1 MTWHVV
7 TRVGSLDVYEPEIH
21 QSEPRIGV
29 GIARPDDPREIN
41 NDVLH
46 TIFKRTGRFPPKPAL
61 DLLNLALAVYSA
73 DLVVP
78 RKLFQSGWAREF
90 TLHLPVSDPR
100 LWNELSPLVLE
111 LLAFLTGDDWQLSL
125 REMQPFEPP
134 KPEKPKAPTL
144 TKSVDRV
151 ALFSGGLDS
160 LVGAIDFLERKETV
174 ALVGHYGKGKTNGFQ
189 QRVFNSLAATY
200 EGQAVD
206 FMFYA
211 QPAKHKKEGEP
222 SMRSRSLL
230 FLSMGINV
238 ASTLNSG
245 TPLSVSE
252 NGLISINAPLTNSRI
267 GSFSTRTTHP
277 HFLGLFREL
286 LTGLKLQHEVQTP
299 YRFLTKGEMVRDS
312 KNLTVLAETA
322 KLSMSC
328 SHPEAGRF
336 QGRPEG
342 NHCGYCVPCIIRR
355 ASMRA
360 ADFVDAPYDID
371 VLTAPPDIST
381 DKGED
386 IRAFQMALERFAE
399 SRPNDSLFRVLATG
413 WLPPED
419 AAQYAAVY
427 KRGMEELGRFLM
439 PGRFH
444 EQQG

>member
-7 TRVGSLDVYEPEIH
+7 TRVGSSDVYEPDIH
-21 QSEPRIGV
+21 PSEPRIGV

-41 NDVLH
+41 NDVLD

-90 TLHLPVSDPR
+90 ALHMPVSDLR
-100 LWNELSPLVLE
+100 IWSELSQLVIE
-111 LLAFLTGDDWQLSL
+111 LLAFLTGDDWQLNL
-125 REMQPFEPP
+125 REMLPFEPP
-134 KPEKPKAPTL
+134 RPEKPKAPTL

-189 QRVFNSLAATY
+189 QRVFGSLATTY
-200 EGQAVD
+200 EGNAAD

-211 QPAKHKKEGEP
+211 QPPKHKKEGEP

-238 ASTLNSG
+238 ASTLNAG

-277 HFLGLFREL
+277 HFLRLFREL
-286 LTGLKLQHEVQTP
+286 LVGLGLQHEVQTP

-312 KNLTVLAETA
+312 KNPTVLAETA

-336 QGRPEG
+336 HGRPEG
-342 NHCGYCVPCIIRR
+342 NHCGYCVPCLIRR
-355 ASMRA
+355 ASLKA
-360 ADFVDAPYDID
+360 AGFADAPYDID
-371 VLTAPPDIST
+371 VLAAPPDIST

-386 IRAFQMALERFAE
+386 LRAFQMALERFAE
-399 SRPNDSLFRVLATG
+399 SRPSDPLFRVLATG

-419 AAQYAAVY
+419 ATQYAAVY
-427 KRGMEELGRFLM
+427 ARGMEELGRFLM

-444 EQQG
+444 EKQG